1 VSQNPLRDTCNIGGV
16 VRAASVNV
24 AENSTA
30 VTAIT
35 ATDADARSTRT

>member
-1 VSQNPLRDTCNIGGV
+1 LAELFGA
-16 VRAASVNV
+16 AASVNV

-35 ATDADARSTRT
+35 ATDARSTRT

>member
-1 VSQNPLRDTCNIGGV
+1 LAELFGA
-16 VRAASVNV
+16 AASVNV